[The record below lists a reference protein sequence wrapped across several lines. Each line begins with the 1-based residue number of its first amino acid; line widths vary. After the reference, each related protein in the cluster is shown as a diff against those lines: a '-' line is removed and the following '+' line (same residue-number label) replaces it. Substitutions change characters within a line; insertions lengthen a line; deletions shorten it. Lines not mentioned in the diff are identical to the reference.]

1 MYFTD
6 AISVLLRRW
15 YVALLGLLL
24 VAGGAAYTLTSVPT
38 QYQASGEMLFLLPPD
53 STGPRTPSN
62 PYINLVPGLTTTAAL
77 LATEANTKDVAAQLA
92 EDGFTSE
99 YSVALVPSTGPLLT
113 ISTTDTD
120 AATAVAMRDRVMT
133 WLRNRLEQRQEAVS
147 VPPEQKIYTEDTN
160 VGKEA
165 EPLPG
170 SKIRAVGAV
179 VGAGMLL
186 TLLAAFVVDRL
197 LTRRRSRTEL
207 KLASVEEAKRA
218 ADRPPR
224 PSTGSGGKDQPRNA
238 AAPATRSKPAQAS
251 STRKPKDA
259 ASNPRRPRKP
269 ADTGGQGL
277 VLGRGSRFKSGG

>member
-1 MYFTD
+1 
-6 AISVLLRRW
+6 
-15 YVALLGLLL
+15 
-24 VAGGAAYTLTSVPT
+24 
-38 QYQASGEMLFLLPPD
+38 MLFLLPPD

-133 WLRNRLEQRQEAVS
+133 WLRNRLEQRQEAAS
-147 VPPEQKIYTEDTN
+147 VPPEQTIYTEDTN
-160 VGKEA
+160 VGKGA

-197 LTRRRSRTEL
+197 LSRRRTRTEL
-207 KLASVEEAKRA
+207 KLASLEEREKTT
-218 ADRPPR
+218 DRPP
-224 PSTGSGGKDQPRNA
+224 PR
-238 AAPATRSKPAQAS
+238 PATRGRPAQPS
-251 STRKPKDA
+251 STSSQSA
-259 ASNPRRPRKP
+259 GSNRTPSGQGGKSGRPRKP
-269 ADTGGQGL
+269 TAPGTKGL
-277 VLGRGSRFKSGG
+277 VDRREPRLRKSGG